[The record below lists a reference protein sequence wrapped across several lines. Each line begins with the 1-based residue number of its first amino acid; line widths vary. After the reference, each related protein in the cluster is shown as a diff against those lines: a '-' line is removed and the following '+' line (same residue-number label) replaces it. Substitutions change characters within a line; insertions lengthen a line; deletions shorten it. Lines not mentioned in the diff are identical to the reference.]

1 MRARKRR
8 HGDGGSPITGRRH
21 SGVNT
26 LQPTLIW
33 DLPTRLF
40 HWTLVASFIGA
51 WLSTG
56 SDRWLAVHV
65 FLGYL
70 MLGLVGFRVVWGL
83 LGTHYARFASFWYGP
98 RAAWIYL
105 RSVINGTAARHIGH
119 NPTGSVAIYVLLLLT
134 LVVGASGFFTLG
146 GEEQQGALS
155 GAMSFVQSRTFK
167 KLHEFTAYLMLLVVI
182 GHLTGVVVESIL
194 HHENLARSMLTGTK
208 LTEPG
213 VPIASPRWGVAALM
227 LALILSSGGWWFYY
241 AVDTKLDQARGEK
254 ENPHV
259 KFMGAVLP
267 DDPQWRSECGS
278 CHLPY
283 HPNLLPTRSWQ
294 AIMSGQS
301 LHFGSDLALDANTNA
316 ALLAYATAN
325 SADIGQTEAS
335 YKITRSLK
343 PADAPLRITETPY
356 WVKKHSKITPAQW
369 QSDPIKSKANCA
381 ACHLDADEG
390 TFLDA
395 AMHIP
400 TGSSTPKA
408 SQ

>member
-1 MRARKRR
+1 MRARRHR
-8 HGDGGSPITGRRH
+8 HGHAGSPTTGRRH
-21 SGVNT
+21 SSQSS
-26 LQPTLIW
+26 LQQTLIW

-40 HWTLVASFIGA
+40 HWTLVVSFIGA

-70 MLGLVGFRVVWGL
+70 MLGLIGFRVVWGL

-105 RSVINGTAARHIGH
+105 RSVINGTAVRHIGH

-134 LVVGASGFFTLG
+134 LLVGASGFFTLS

-155 GAMSFVQSRTFK
+155 GAINFVQSRSFK
-167 KLHEFTAYLMLLVVI
+167 KLHEFTAYLMLLVVV
-182 GHLTGVVVESIL
+182 GHLTGVVVESFL

-213 VPIASPRWGVAALM
+213 TPTASPRRGIAALM
-227 LALILSSGGWWFYY
+227 LTLILGSGGWWFYY
-241 AVDTKLDQARGEK
+241 AIDTKLDRARGEN
-254 ENPHV
+254 ESPHL

-283 HPNLLPTRSWQ
+283 HPNLLPSRSWK
-294 AIMSGQS
+294 AIMSGQAR
-301 LHFGSDLALDANTNA
+301 HFGSDLALDANTSA
-316 ALLAYATAN
+316 TLLAYAAAN
-325 SADIGQTEAS
+325 SADKSQTEAS

-343 PADAPLRITETPY
+343 PADTPLRITETPY
-356 WVKKHSKITPAQW
+356 WEKKHSKITVEQW
-369 QSDPIKSKANCA
+369 QAEPIKSKANCA

-395 AMHIP
+395 AMHVP
-400 TGSSTPKA
+400 TGSGAPKA
-408 SQ
+408 RQ